1 MQESPSPMSL
11 PGPPVPPR
19 RSDAATGIPPT
30 RYIPWKKAGV
40 LMAITFSFLQMMN
53 EVGALM
59 SIPLY
64 GQMSADLALT
74 PSQVTWA
81 LMATTLMGSV
91 SIAIIAKAGDVLGH
105 RRMMYL
111 CLILIVVGYGVAAL
125 APNLVTLIAGR
136 ALLGITA
143 GQALCV
149 GIMND
154 RLSIADRKRAVAY
167 IAAGQAAGVFIGF
180 ALGGA
185 FVAAG
190 LTWRHAFV
198 FGGILTLLALA
209 GFWFWGNDS
218 DAIERS
224 RGQKKSIDVIG
235 VVLLGLGVTALCIGI
250 SQSTT
255 WGPSSPLTLG
265 FTLGGVFLIAAALY
279 WESKSKDPL
288 LPISDLFSRRL
299 LPAYGVFI
307 SMGIPSM
314 LLFNMIMG
322 YAMTPAAPVGYG
334 YGLSALQAAFI
345 FLPEVVA
352 GFVAARLVTRW
363 LALTTAKNVLVGA
376 GLLMLASFVTLT
388 VGHTSLA
395 VVVVVI
401 FFYGMAYTTL
411 MTTAVSVIAVEAREG
426 KGAGTASIYIAVALA
441 ASSVGTA
448 IYSAVAGWGTDPE
461 TLALR
466 PETFT
471 MGFGVASVFTCVAIV
486 CGLTLSRN
494 IKLARPD
501 EDNQAA
507 PLRSMLK

>member
-1 MQESPSPMSL
+1 MQESAPSLST
-11 PGPPVPPR
+11 PR
-19 RSDAATGIPPT
+19 PAVSP
-30 RYIPWKKAGV
+30 AGV
-40 LMAITFSFLQMMN
+40 GSTAGTSVTRHLSWRKSGILMALTFSFLQMMN

-64 GQMSADLALT
+64 GQMSADLTLT

-91 SIAIIAKAGDVLGH
+91 SIALIAKAGDVFGH

-111 CLILIVVGYGVAAL
+111 CLVLIVVGYGIAAL

-154 RLSIADRKRAVAY
+154 RLSVTDRKRAVAF

-198 FGGILTLLALA
+198 FGGILTLLSLIGFAL
-209 GFWFWGNDS
+209 WGKDS
-218 DAIERS
+218 DAMERN
-224 RGQKKSIDVIG
+224 RGVKTSIDVGG
-235 VVLLGLGVTALCIGI
+235 VLLLGLGLTALCIGI
-250 SQSTT
+250 SQSMS
-255 WGPSSPLTLG
+255 WGLTSPLTLG
-265 FTLGGVFLIAAALY
+265 FTLGGAVLLAAALS

-314 LLFNMIMG
+314 LLFNLILG
-322 YAMTPAAPVGYG
+322 YAMTPTAPVAYG
-334 YGLSALQAAFI
+334 YGLTPLQAAFI
-345 FLPEVVA
+345 FLPEVAA
-352 GFVAARLVTRW
+352 GFLAARLVTRW
-363 LALTTAKNVLVGA
+363 LALTAAKNVLVGA
-376 GLLMLASFVTLT
+376 GLLMLASFLALTL
-388 VGHTSLA
+388 GHTSLW
-395 VVVVVI
+395 VVVVVV
-401 FFYGMAYTTL
+401 FFYGMAYTAL
-411 MTTAVSVIAVEAREG
+411 MTTSVSVIAVEAREG

-441 ASSVGTA
+441 ASSIGTA
-448 IYSAVAGWGTDPE
+448 IYSAVAGWGTDPA
-461 TLALR
+461 TLSLR

-471 MGFGVASVFTCVAIV
+471 VGFGVASVFTCVAIV
-486 CGLTLSRN
+486 CGLFLSRN
-494 IKLARPD
+494 IKLSQVV
-501 EDNQAA
+501 EGH
-507 PLRSMLK
+507 

>member
-1 MQESPSPMSL
+1 MQESTPVLSTPGAAAPAVAAGST
-11 PGPPVPPR
+11 PGPAVR
-19 RSDAATGIPPT
+19 HLTWQRSGL
-30 RYIPWKKAGV
+30 

-91 SIAIIAKAGDVLGH
+91 SIALIAKAGDVFGH

-111 CLILIVVGYGVAAL
+111 CLVLIVVGYSIAAL

-154 RLSIADRKRAVAY
+154 RLSVVDRKRAVAI
-167 IAAGQAAGVFIGF
+167 IAAGQAIGVFVGF

-198 FGGILTLLALA
+198 FGGILTLLSLIGFAL
-209 GFWFWGNDS
+209 WGKDS
-218 DAIERS
+218 DAIERN
-224 RGQKKSIDVIG
+224 RGQRTSIDVGG
-235 VVLLGLGVTALCIGI
+235 VVLLGLGLTALCIGI
-250 SQSTT
+250 SQSMT
-255 WGPSSPLTLG
+255 WGLTSPATLG
-265 FTLGGVFLIAAALY
+265 FTIGGAVLLAIALY
-279 WESKSKDPL
+279 WESRSANPL
-288 LPISDLFSRRL
+288 LPITDLFSRRL

-314 LLFNMIMG
+314 LMFNLVMG
-322 YAMTPAAPVGYG
+322 YAMTPAAPVAYG
-334 YGLSALQAAFI
+334 FGLTPVQAAFI

-363 LALTTAKNVLVGA
+363 LALTAAKNVLVGA
-376 GLLMLASFVTLT
+376 GLLMLASFLALTL
-388 VGHTSLA
+388 GHTSLP

-401 FFYGMAYTTL
+401 FFYGMAYTAL
-411 MTTAVSVIAVEAREG
+411 LTTAVSVIAVEAREG

-441 ASSVGTA
+441 ASSIGTA
-448 IYSAVAGWGTDPE
+448 IYSAVAGWGTDPA
-461 TLALR
+461 TMALR

-471 MGFGVASVFTCVAIV
+471 VGFAVASVFTVVAIV
-486 CGLTLSRN
+486 CGLFLSRN
-494 IKLARPD
+494 IRLAQV
-501 EDNQAA
+501 EAA
-507 PLRSMLK
+507 H

>member
-1 MQESPSPMSL
+1 MQETSSPMSF
-11 PGPPVPPR
+11 PGPPASPGG
-19 RSDAATGIPPT
+19 SKTLTGAPPT
-30 RYIPWKKAGV
+30 GHVPWKRAGV

-91 SIAIIAKAGDVLGH
+91 SIAIIAKAGDILGH

-111 CLILIVVGYGVAAL
+111 CLVLIVVGYGIAAF

-154 RLSIADRKRAVAY
+154 RLSIPNRKRAVAY

-198 FGGILTLLALA
+198 FGGILTLLALL
-209 GFWFWGNDS
+209 GFWFWGKDS
-218 DAIERS
+218 DAIERN
-224 RGQKKSIDVIG
+224 RGQKKSFDVVG

-250 SQSTT
+250 SQSMT
-255 WGPSSPLTLG
+255 WGPTASLTLG
-265 FTLGGVFLIAAALY
+265 FTLGGVLLIAAALY

-322 YAMTPAAPVGYG
+322 YAMTPAAPLGYG
-334 YGLSALQAAFI
+334 FGLSPLQAAFI
-345 FLPEVVA
+345 FLPEVAA
-352 GFVAARLVTRW
+352 GFLAARLVTRW
-363 LALTTAKNVLVGA
+363 LARTTARNVLVGA
-376 GLLMLASFVTLT
+376 GVVMLASFVTLT
-388 VGHTSLA
+388 FGHTSLA

-471 MGFGVASVFTCVAIV
+471 MGFGVASIFTCVAIV
-486 CGLTLSRN
+486 CGLTLSRD

-507 PLRSMLK
+507 PLRSTLK